1 MSIAHAVGSGS
12 SGQILHIIGNRLVF
26 DKGDQEQGVFL
37 IAASAD
43 GAAMRLVVYSR
54 MGSNIVDGKIPQVV
68 PGNYKVE
75 VRTRPTGKDI
85 RVGVYDG
92 VIALV

>member
-1 MSIAHAVGSGS
+1 M
-12 SGQILHIIGNRLVF
+12 
-26 DKGDQEQGVFL
+26 
-37 IAASAD
+37 
-43 GAAMRLVVYSR
+43 VVYSR
-54 MGSNIVDGKIPQVV
+54 MGSNIVDGKITQVA
-68 PGNYKVE
+68 PGNYRLE